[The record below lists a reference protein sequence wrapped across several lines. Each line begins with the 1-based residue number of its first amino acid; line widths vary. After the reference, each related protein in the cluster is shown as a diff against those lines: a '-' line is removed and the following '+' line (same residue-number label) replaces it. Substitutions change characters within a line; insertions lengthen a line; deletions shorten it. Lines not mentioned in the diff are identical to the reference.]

1 MKHSSLLLLVF
12 LTACQVSNKPDLARL
27 YQPQG
32 NDHSNTPLVLI
43 HGSLGSKLQLSENKE
58 QVWPGKI
65 NDLIF
70 SDYKILANVI
80 DAESLSVDLSVIEP
94 YAIFDSFSGISIYD
108 EIIETLSTYGGYHL
122 SEVTQAPKNGR
133 NMYVFIYDWRQDNV
147 YNAQQL
153 ASFIDAVLKLNP
165 SHENLDV
172 VAHSMGG
179 LILRYYQRFGSKDVL
194 ADLMTPNQSISTE
207 TQANKIRHAIFLGT
221 PQLGSVKPIDRLKAG
236 FDFNL
241 RNIPVEVQISM
252 PSIYQLL
259 PYPNSSWLVD
269 LNRQD
274 VNFNLYD
281 PESWKK
287 QKWSI
292 YNPEIQKRIIK
303 AADSEENG
311 KKEVEKL
318 KQFFQ
323 LQLNRAEAF
332 WQSLSPQYE
341 VAHEGFVI
349 LGGSCNQ
356 TLNKL
361 IAEEKDGQLIFHHEI
376 RRHLGQVQEQKNI
389 LFEPG
394 DGQVSKSSLLGLIQ
408 NTQTGQTEQIIKV
421 KYPIFVCEDHFKLTQ
436 NLTFQDNLLHVLL
449 NSSY

>member
-1 MKHSSLLLLVF
+1 MKPGSLLLFAF
-12 LTACQVSNKPDLARL
+12 LAACQVSNKPDLARL

-43 HGSLGSKLQLSENKE
+43 HGSLGSKLQVSATKE

-70 SDYKILANVI
+70 SDYKVLANTI
-80 DAESLSVDLSVIEP
+80 DPETLSVDLSIIEP

-122 SEVTQAPKNGR
+122 SELNQAPVEGR
-133 NMYVFIYDWRQDNV
+133 NMYVFVYDWRQDNV
-147 YNAQQL
+147 YNAQKL
-153 ASFIDAVLKLNP
+153 AIFIDAVLELNP
-165 SHENLDV
+165 NHSNLDV

-179 LILRYYQRFGSKDVL
+179 LILRYYQRFGDKDVL
-194 ADLMTPNQSISTE
+194 PDLINDNPVTTLS
-207 TQANKIRHAIFLGT
+207 QANKIRHAVFLGT

-259 PYPNSSWLVD
+259 PYPDSSWLAD
-269 LNRQD
+269 FKGND
-274 VNFNLYD
+274 VEFDLYD
-281 PESWKK
+281 PSIWAA

-292 YNPEIQKRIIK
+292 FNTDVQKKIIK
-303 AADSEENG
+303 AADTDALGIN
-311 KKEVEKL
+311 EVETL
-318 KQFFQ
+318 KKFFNHQ
-323 LQLNRAEAF
+323 LIRAKAF
-332 WQSLSPQYE
+332 WQSLSPEFE
-341 VAHEGFVI
+341 VDHDGFVI

-361 IAEEKDGQLIFHHEI
+361 IIEEDGSEIIFHNEI
-376 RRHLGQVQEQKNI
+376 RRSLGGVQEQRNI

-394 DGQVSKSSLLGLIQ
+394 DGQVSKSSLLGLIESNHSDQ
-408 NTQTGQTEQIIKV
+408 IESIIKV

-436 NLTFQDNLLHVLL
+436 NLTFQDNLLHVLSNL
-449 NSSY
+449 TD